1 MVQLGL
7 IGLWRG
13 PGSGQEQ
20 EGACVDGAEL
30 QVVGLRGKKLIELEV
45 SFTTVH
51 VSPLEIPSKLH
62 GVAIDCFGQVGPED
76 AVFLLQNRGR
86 GSSAVAERALITEY
100 TARRIAAEQ
109 IEKGVGACLRM
120 RRA

>member
-45 SFTTVH
+45 SFNTVH
-51 VSPLEIPSKLH
+51 VSSLEIPSKLH
-62 GVAIDCFGQVGPED
+62 GVAIDCFRQVRPVD
-76 AVFLLQNRGR
+76 AVFLVQNSGR
-86 GSSAVAERALITEY
+86 GSSAVADRALITVY
-100 TARRIAAEQ
+100 TARRVAAEP
-109 IEKGVGACLRM
+109 IHKA
-120 RRA
+120 